1 MTEPVVTKF
10 CVIYDGSEH
19 ANHEMDIMTLGRS
32 LSALGDVLYE
42 ANEVINGDRNSIDV
56 RVSADLIEGS
66 FGIEI
71 ELFQSLA
78 QARDILGPL
87 GLLGIGVVGTT
98 VVSVINWLK
107 GDDITIIS
115 SEENGVQT
123 IVAGEKRIDCPNDI
137 AKLVSNRTIR
147 TSFESIVNAPLQK
160 AGTSSF
166 AIKRSKDTEENELFI
181 DKDTSK
187 SFVKLSV
194 EETEDTKTEET
205 NVKFIAANIRSK
217 SGWKIEINNEE
228 KISKMEDELF
238 LERLLNMEEPH
249 IFGRSFNV
257 KLKTV
262 TKNKLGSKTQKFYI
276 EKVHHESLLQ
286 N

>member
-1 MTEPVVTKF
+1 M
-10 CVIYDGSEH
+10 IYDGSEH
-19 ANHEMDIMTLGRS
+19 ANHEMDIMTLGRA

-42 ANEVINGDRNSIDV
+42 ANEVINDDRSSIDV
-56 RVSADLIEGS
+56 RVSAELVEGS

-71 ELFQSLA
+71 ELLQSLA
-78 QARDILGPL
+78 HAKDILGPL
-87 GLLGIGVVGTT
+87 GLLGIGAIGTT

-107 GDDITIIS
+107 GDDITLIS
-115 SEENGVQT
+115 SEEDGVQT
-123 IVAGEKRIDCPNDI
+123 IIAGNKRIDCPKDI
-137 AKLVSNRTIR
+137 ARLVSNTTIR
-147 TSFESIVNAPLQK
+147 KSFESIVNAPLQK

-166 AIKRSKDTEENELFI
+166 AIKRSRDSEEDELFI
-181 DKDTSK
+181 DKEMSN

-205 NVKFIAANIRSK
+205 KVKFIAANIKSK
-217 SGWKIEINNEE
+217 SGWKIEINGEE
-228 KISKMEDELF
+228 KTSKMEDELF
-238 LERLLNMEEPH
+238 LERLLNLEEPH

-262 TKNKLGSKTQKFYI
+262 TKKNLGSKTQKFYI
-276 EKVHHESLLQ
+276 EKVHHESLRQ